1 MQNPESE
8 ELLFDLITDKD
19 PTVKMNAINTLA
31 EYRLSPPLLDKLR
44 TYVTDG
50 TIPADNYLGLI
61 QVLAGYG
68 ASNQNVR
75 GILETMQKKP
85 FHNPEVRARL
95 NSMLQ
100 GKK

>member
-1 MQNPESE
+1 MFE
-8 ELLFDLITDKD
+8 
-19 PTVKMNAINTLA
+19 
-31 EYRLSPPLLDKLR
+31 KLHS
-44 TYVTDG
+44 YVSDG

-61 QVLAGYG
+61 QVLSGYG

-85 FHNPEVRARL
+85 FHNPEVRSRL